1 MPLFKNLRSRSRA
14 SFRSTS
20 RSTEKSNGAQ
30 SNGDVTSGKSSSTLD
45 SASYS
50 SVTPPSSI
58 KPNLSTQNLP
68 SLNGSNGSS
77 TGTNSPLPV
86 PQQRPPPVATPSQ
99 RNSYFGGSSP
109 SINGAARS
117 SPAPSSPYAPRIISI
132 SENAWVH
139 QKVLLIYGQVGDPRQ
154 HPLDGSITIN
164 HHQDSFPPVSW
175 PVTSSHF
182 KALVHLVPGPNRL
195 RLDFVS
201 SKSSSAN
208 LHHSTHSS
216 WININHLP
224 LSNSPPLHLVALLGK
239 DSDGTFDAVPE
250 RKQREGNDLDAAIRK
265 YRMAAYLWQAFTGEQ
280 MFRNNLGRRC
290 FRFEEEWQPGTTSQR
305 DTASGL
311 MRNEAKIHIIR
322 SEKTVAELRDLQLAQ
337 QYGPATRKDE
347 LFRIA
352 QDAVLN
358 HLGLKP
364 GQKQYVSVLLLDTH
378 WDTESQIIT
387 GHAALGSSHGELKMA
402 IFGSHN
408 LQSYPSSLEGVVDA
422 FSDCTR
428 TNTDY
433 VANDCGEAGSSWEAA
448 NIGIGAHLHEV
459 GHLFGCPHQESGI
472 MLRDYVRLN
481 RSFVTRE
488 PFSTRTKTQG
498 INPCLPQDECAWH
511 RLDAL
516 RFRFHPC
523 FRLPNDPPMSSD
535 DSVQVWP
542 VENGK
547 ILLTAT
553 TGIAFI
559 ELYAAG
565 DEVCRHFIEYINS
578 ESTSNGL
585 PKQVT
590 VTESELR
597 QRVFG
602 SEKEKKKQIKMSIFS
617 GALGSFTVDS
627 VSNLKSKNSQVKLP
641 KGVGYRGC
649 KLGLSQ
655 QAESQPEQLL
665 LDCAFQFTK
674 LLTSIRIYHDTKVN
688 GLEFFYEDATSQ
700 LFGKREGKSDD
711 FVLDTRRGEIL
722 LGFYVRA
729 GHWIDAIEVLTSLG
743 RKSGVFGNASGG
755 SGYGVF
761 SFLDTA
767 FTDQIVRYNLIP
779 PLGYKVAGVSGSC
792 GAWVDGFSLIIMH

>member
-1 MPLFKNLRSRSRA
+1 MPLFKNLRSRSRS
-14 SFRSTS
+14 SFRSPS
-20 RSTEKSNGAQ
+20 RSTEKSNGTSNGTQ

-68 SLNGSNGSS
+68 ALNGSNGS
-77 TGTNSPLPV
+77 TNGASSPLAV
-86 PQQRPPPVATPSQ
+86 PQQRPPPSVSPSQ
-99 RNSYFGGSSP
+99 RNSYFGGSSL
-109 SINGAARS
+109 SVNNGGARS
-117 SPAPSSPYAPRIISI
+117 SPGPSSPYAPRIVSI
-132 SENAWVH
+132 TDNAWVN

-154 HPLDGSITIN
+154 HPLDGSITVN
-164 HHQDSFPPVSW
+164 HHQDNFPQVSW
-175 PVTSSHF
+175 PVNSSHF

-195 RLDFVS
+195 RLDFVA
-201 SKSSSAN
+201 SKSSSGN
-208 LHHSTHSS
+208 LHHATHSS
-216 WININHLP
+216 WINVNYLP
-224 LSNSPPLHLVALLGK
+224 LTNSPPLHLVILLGK

-250 RKQREGNDLDAAIRK
+250 KANREGNNLETAIRK

-280 MFRNNLGRRC
+280 MFRNNFGRRC
-290 FRFEEEWQPGTTSQR
+290 FRFEEEWQPGTVSER
-305 DTASGL
+305 DAASGQ
-311 MRNEAKIHIIR
+311 MRNEAKVHVVR
-322 SEKTVAELRDLQLAQ
+322 TEKTVAELRDLQLAQ
-337 QYGPATRKDE
+337 QYAAATKKDE
-347 LFRIA
+347 LFHIA
-352 QDAVLN
+352 QEAVRN
-358 HLGLKP
+358 HFQLKP
-364 GQKQYVSVLLLDTH
+364 GQKQYVSVMLLDSH
-378 WDTESQIIT
+378 WDTESQTIT
-387 GHAALGSSHGELKMA
+387 GHAALGSSNGDLKMA
-402 IFGSHN
+402 MFGSHC

-433 VANDCGEAGSSWEAA
+433 VANDCGQAGSNWESA

-459 GHLFGCPHQESGI
+459 GHLFGCPHQESGV

-498 INPCLPQDECAWH
+498 LHPCLPQDECSWH
-511 RLDAL
+511 RLDTL

-523 FRLPNDPPMSSD
+523 FRLPNDAPMSSD
-535 DSVQVWP
+535 DSVQAWP

-559 ELYAAG
+559 ELYAEG
-565 DEVCRHFIEYINS
+565 DQVCRHFLEYINT

-602 SEKEKKKQIKMSIFS
+602 TDKEKKKQIKISIYS
-617 GALGSFTVDS
+617 GTLGSFTVDS
-627 VSNLKSKNSQVKLP
+627 ISSLKSKNSQVKLP

-655 QAESQPEQLL
+655 LAESQPEQLL
-665 LDCAFQFTK
+665 LDCAFQYKK
-674 LLTSIRIYHDTKVN
+674 LLTSVRIYHNDKVH
-688 GLEFFYEDATSQ
+688 GLEFLYEDATSQ
-700 LFGKREGKSDD
+700 LFGNRDGKSDD

-729 GHWIDAIEVLTSLG
+729 GHWIDGIEILTSLG
-743 RKSGVFGNASGG
+743 RKSGIFGNASGG
-755 SGYGVF
+755 SGY
-761 SFLDTA
+761 
-767 FTDQIVRYNLIP
+767 NLIP
-779 PLGYKVAGVSGSC
+779 PLGYKLAGLTGSC
-792 GAWVDGFSLIIMH
+792 GAWIDGLSLIIMH